1 MNKNFFCLCPRQYMS
16 FTCDRTWVHWQ
27 AKNTHICMCTY
38 TNTHK
43 DKQIEPKSTYY
54 AWCTLILSFVLYL
67 FYSILFLQ
75 TKSPDPLIGL
85 DYRIW
90 KKFLQPVFHT
100 YVSIS
105 LLHFFLSSWVISMRT
120 HSFIPS
126 CNMYLFW
133 YCFKII
139 LILRG
144 LGSVYNIDTCL
155 RALTVEQR
163 IKEIKLN

>member
-54 AWCTLILSFVLYL
+54 AWCTLIFSFVLYL

-90 KKFLQPVFHT
+90 KKFLQPVFH
-100 YVSIS
+100 VRIS
-105 LLHFFLSSWVISMRT
+105 LLHFFSLIVSNFCENTFFHPFMQYVSILM
-120 HSFIPS
+120 
-126 CNMYLFW
+126 LF
-133 YCFKII
+133 
-139 LILRG
+139 
-144 LGSVYNIDTCL
+144 
-155 RALTVEQR
+155 Q
-163 IKEIKLN
+163 LN